1 MTPGIRS
8 ELTALRASVA
18 HALARID
25 HLLAVPDNAPEGRTK
40 AAIVLALERAGQ
52 PVKPGAV
59 YDALQL
65 SGRDVKRAAVYQAVK
80 RMADAGEIRRV
91 GAMYEA
97 NGEQA

>member
-8 ELTALRASVA
+8 ELTALRSTVA
-18 HALARID
+18 HVLRRLD
-25 HLLAVPDNAPEGRTK
+25 RLLAVPDAPEGRTK
-40 AAIVLALERAGQ
+40 EAIILALEQAGE
-52 PVKPGAV
+52 PIKPGAV

-91 GAMYEA
+91 GTMYEA
-97 NGEQA
+97 NGEQT